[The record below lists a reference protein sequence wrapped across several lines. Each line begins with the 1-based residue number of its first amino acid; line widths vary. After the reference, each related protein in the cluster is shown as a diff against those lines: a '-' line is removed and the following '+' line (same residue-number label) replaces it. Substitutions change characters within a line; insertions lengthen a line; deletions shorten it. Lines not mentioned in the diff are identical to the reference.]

1 MRAVDFVGCLFFHV
15 ARVWNGFKA
24 GGAFIGTDKKKKEK
38 KTCDYF
44 YNHHKLLL
52 TLYGFEV

>member
-1 MRAVDFVGCLFFHV
+1 MRAVDFVGCLSFQI
-15 ARVWNGFKA
+15 ARVRNGFKA
-24 GGAFIGTDKKKKEK
+24 GGAFIGTDKDTKEE

-44 YNHHKLLL
+44 YDHHELLL

>member
-1 MRAVDFVGCLFFHV
+1 MRAVDFVGCLSFQV
-15 ARVWNGFKA
+15 ARVNGFKA
-24 GGAFIGTDKKKKEK
+24 GGAFIGTDKDTKEE

-44 YNHHKLLL
+44 YDHHELLL